1 MCNYNSNKMSS
12 NCEVLYNR
20 GLYFIQT
27 GTAHTF
33 TTWASHTDEIK
44 SVPGHL
50 LKRIGDFISKGDLE
64 SASTLWM
71 RVCHLLDN
79 TPTINIRRVS
89 SIIFHLAVAAMA
101 IYAFV
106 ATILK

>member
-1 MCNYNSNKMSS
+1 MSS

-27 GTAHTF
+27 GTAQAF
-33 TTWASHTDEIK
+33 TTWASNTDAVRL
-44 SVPGHL
+44 VPGHL
-50 LKRIGDFISKGDLE
+50 LKRIGDFINKGDIE

-71 RVCHLLDN
+71 RVCYLLDN
-79 TPTINIRRVS
+79 APIINIRRIS

-106 ATILK
+106 ATFIK